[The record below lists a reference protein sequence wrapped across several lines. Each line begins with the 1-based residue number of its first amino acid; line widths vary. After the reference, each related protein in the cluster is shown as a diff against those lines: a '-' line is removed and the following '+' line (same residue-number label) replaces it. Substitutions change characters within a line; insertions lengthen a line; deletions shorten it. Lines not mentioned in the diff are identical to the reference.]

1 MPSRKS
7 HPRVAPKMKA
17 AAIDRFGGPAVLKV
31 HELPTPEPEPNQIVI
46 QVHTAGVGGWD
57 ASIRRGEWKKPG
69 RPRFPRVLGLD
80 GSGVVVAK
88 GGRVRRFAIGDE
100 VWAYDYEDG
109 GFYAQYVAVD
119 DDKAGRLPKRMSL
132 RDAGAAA
139 VTGLTALQGV
149 ADHAEIRRGNTV
161 LVFGATGAVGTL
173 AVQFAKARGARV
185 IATATGRK
193 ATELVRMLGAKAA
206 IDARDHAAPDE
217 LGAAAPDGIDVVL
230 AFAGGRD
237 LERLLELVPR
247 GGRVVYPNGVE
258 PEPERRSGIRIKS
271 YDAEV
276 GSDKFAQLARAAE
289 KARLK
294 VPIAGTFALAR
305 AADAHRRLE
314 GHALGRVA
322 IAVRRDRH

>member
-1 MPSRKS
+1 
-7 HPRVAPKMKA
+7 MKA
-17 AAIDRFGGPAVLKV
+17 AANDRFGGPSTLKQ
-31 HELPTPEPEPNQIVI
+31 HELPTPEPGADQILI

-57 ASIRRGEWKKPG
+57 ASIRTGEWKKPG

-80 GSGVVVAK
+80 GSGIVVAK
-88 GGRVRRFAIGDE
+88 GARVRRFALGDR

-119 DDKAGRLPKRMSL
+119 ADNVGRLPKRMTL
-132 RDAGAAA
+132 REAGAGA

-149 ADHAEIRRGNTV
+149 ADHAEVRRGQTV
-161 LVFGATGAVGTL
+161 LVFGATGAVGSL
-173 AVQFAKARGARV
+173 AVQFAKSRGARV

-193 ATELVRMLGAKAA
+193 ATELVRRLAARTA
-206 IDARDHAAPDE
+206 IDARDRSAPDE
-217 LGAAAPDGIDVVL
+217 LSAAAPDGIDVVL

-237 LERLLELVPR
+237 LERLLDLVAR

-258 PEPERRSGIRIKS
+258 PEPEKRPGVRMKS
-271 YDAEV
+271 YDVATGADE
-276 GSDKFAQLARAAE
+276 FAQLARAAE

-294 VPIAGTFALAR
+294 VPIAATFPLAR

-314 GHALGRVA
+314 GHVLGRLA
-322 IAVRRDRH
+322 ISVRRDER